1 MNINRYFLLLFD
13 ITNQKTKIIR
23 RELNSENKLD
33 TREIELVNEI
43 KAIKLLNT
51 KYDKDNKY
59 YCATFFVK
67 KLNNEKNC
75 ILNINGN
82 NSINDL
88 TSNIETIPDEMN
100 GEIVRYNKTVSIFT
114 NYENNELYWY
124 QVY

>member
-67 KLNNEKNC
+67 KLNNEK
-75 ILNINGN
+75 ILFLI
-82 NSINDL
+82 L
-88 TSNIETIPDEMN
+88 M
-100 GEIVRYNKTVSIFT
+100 EIIVLMI
-114 NYENNELYWY
+114 
-124 QVY
+124 